1 MSAPIIVSA
10 LLGDADFAWLD
21 GERRAYF
28 PAARNQLRAHLTL
41 FHHLPPSSK
50 DELLSRLQAE
60 TVTPAPPAM
69 IDGLMSLGYGVA
81 YRVRSPALEASRAN
95 VADAFSGL
103 LIPQDQATWRPHV
116 TIQNKATPAQAKAL
130 LTRLSAEF
138 ALKPLIIAGLA
149 AFYYRGGPWEPI
161 AAFRFGGGRPMKT
174 PPPFV
179 RG

>member
-1 MSAPIIVSA
+1 LSAPIIVSA
-10 LLGDADFAWLD
+10 LFGEADFGWLD

-50 DELLSRLQAE
+50 DELLGRLRAE
-60 TVTPAPPAM
+60 AQSPAPPAM

-81 YRVRSPALEASRAN
+81 YRVRSPQLESARA
-95 VADAFSGL
+95 AIAEAFAGL
-103 LIPQDQATWRPHV
+103 LIPQDLAHWRPHV
-116 TIQNKATPAQAKAL
+116 TIQNKASPAEAKAL
-130 LTRLSAEF
+130 LARLLDGF
-138 ALKPLIIAGLA
+138 TPRPLIVAGLA

-161 AAFRFGGGRPMKT
+161 AAFRFGGGRTMKV

-179 RG
+179 RS